1 MAMSHSTLYKKLKLI
16 TNMSLIEFINDYR
29 IYKATQMFREGE
41 TNVKLVAEECGIS
54 DVKSFRRLFQKYT
67 GLSPKEYI
75 SSL

>member
-1 MAMSHSTLYKKLKLI
+1 
-16 TNMSLIEFINDYR
+16 
-29 IYKATQMFREGE
+29 MFREGE

-67 GLSPKEYI
+67 GLTPKEYI